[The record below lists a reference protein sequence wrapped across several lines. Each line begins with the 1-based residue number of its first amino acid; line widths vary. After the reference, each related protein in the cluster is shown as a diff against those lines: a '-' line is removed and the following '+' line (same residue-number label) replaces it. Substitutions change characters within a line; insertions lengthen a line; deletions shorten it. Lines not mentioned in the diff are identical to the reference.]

1 MNKNILRAFVVAALG
16 VGAISLS
23 SCEAEVTAKEYKAG
37 DPVKVGLICL
47 HDNQST
53 YDKNFI
59 DALSAAAT
67 DLGTKIDGAPIV
79 KTGIAEDQACF
90 NAAKDLVKQGCNVI
104 FADSFGHEAYML
116 KAAKKW
122 PQVQFCHATGTQA
135 LTAEQSNY
143 HNAFASIYEG
153 RYLAGYAAG
162 LKLKSMVENNQLKN
176 ENYDENKNIKL
187 GYIGAFQYAEVIS
200 GYTSWYL
207 GVKSVVSNVVMDVT
221 FTKSWYD
228 FNAEEAGA
236 RTLITNGAAL
246 ISQHADSMG
255 APGECEKQ
263 RVPDVGY
270 NVSTAAECP
279 NTYVAHSKI
288 NWAPYY
294 EAVVNAMY
302 AGTAIAGE
310 VNNNYTG
317 TLATGSVQ
325 YDAADATIKAAC
337 EVVKAE
343 LALGTRKVFDC
354 SKFTVTVDASKG
366 LNANAK
372 VDAQGH
378 LTNYNA
384 DVRDMGDYQGDTEAV
399 VTKNGITY
407 FDESAQRSA
416 PYFDLT
422 IDGITLLNSGF

>member
-1 MNKNILRAFVVAALG
+1 MKKFIRTFVVAALG
-16 VGAISLS
+16 MGAMSLS
-23 SCEAEVTAKEYKAG
+23 ACDNVKAAEYQAG
-37 DPVKVGLICL
+37 NPVKVGLICL

-59 DALSAAAT
+59 DSLNVAVGK
-67 DLGTKIDGAPIV
+67 LGAKVDGDPIV
-79 KTGIAEDQACF
+79 KTGIAEDQECY

-104 FADSFGHEAYML
+104 FADSFGHEPFML
-116 KAAKKW
+116 KAAQKW

-135 LTAEQSNY
+135 LTAGVSNY

-162 LKLKSMVENNQLKN
+162 LKLASMVLAGELKAN
-176 ENYDENKNIKL
+176 NYDADGNIKL
-187 GYIGAFQYAEVIS
+187 GYIGAYQYAEVIS

-207 GVKSVVSNVVMDVT
+207 GVKAVVPNVVMDVT

-228 FNAEEAGA
+228 FDAEEAGA
-236 RTLITNGAAL
+236 RTLITRGAAL

-270 NVSTAAECP
+270 NVSTQEACP

-288 NWAPYY
+288 DWAPYY
-294 EAVVNAMY
+294 QAVVTAMY
-302 AGTAIAGE
+302 NGTAIAGE

-317 TLATGSVQ
+317 TIGTGSVQ
-325 YDAADATIKAAC
+325 YDTSSAATKLLC
-337 EVVKAE
+337 EAVKKE
-343 LALGTRKVFDC
+343 LVNGTRKVFDC
-354 SKFTVTVDASKG
+354 STFTVTVDAEHFI
-366 LNANAK
+366 NANAT
-372 VDAQGH
+372 VDANGH
-378 LTNYNA
+378 LTSYLA
-384 DVRDMGDYQGDTEAV
+384 DVEDRGDYAGDTEAV
-399 VTKNGITY
+399 VTKDGITY
-407 FDESAQRSA
+407 FDESAKRSA

>member
-1 MNKNILRAFVVAALG
+1 MKKFIRTFVVAALG
-16 VGAISLS
+16 MGAMSLS
-23 SCEAEVTAKEYKAG
+23 ACDNVKAAEYQAG
-37 DPVKVGLICL
+37 NPVKVGLICL

-59 DALSAAAT
+59 DSLNVAVGK
-67 DLGTKIDGAPIV
+67 LGAKVDGDPIV
-79 KTGIAEDQACF
+79 KTGIAEDQECY

-104 FADSFGHEAYML
+104 FADSFGHEAFML
-116 KAAKKW
+116 KAAQKW

-135 LTAEQSNY
+135 LTAGVSNY

-162 LKLKSMVENNQLKN
+162 LKLASMVLNNEIKDN
-176 ENYDENKNIKL
+176 NKDENGNIKL
-187 GYIGAFQYAEVIS
+187 GYIGAFQYAEFIS

-207 GVKSVVSNVVMDVT
+207 GVKAVVPNVVMDVT

-236 RTLITNGAAL
+236 RTLIANGAAL

-270 NVSTAAECP
+270 NVSTQEACP

-288 NWAPYY
+288 DWAPYY
-294 EAVVNAMY
+294 QAVVTAMY
-302 AGTAIAGE
+302 NGTAIEGE

-317 TLATGSVQ
+317 TLGTGSVQ
-325 YDAADATIKAAC
+325 YDTSNLVTKAAC
-337 EVVKAE
+337 ELVKKE
-343 LALGTRKVFDC
+343 LENGTRKVFDC
-354 SKFTVTVDASKG
+354 STFTVTVDAEHF

-372 VDAQGH
+372 VDANGH
-378 LTNYNA
+378 LTSYLA
-384 DVRDMGDYQGDTEAV
+384 DVEDRGDYVGETEAV
-399 VTKNGITY
+399 VTKNGVTY
-407 FDESAQRSA
+407 FDESAKRSA